1 MRHRVLLKRSR
12 LCVIDLEIRNK
23 IWAHELMG
31 LMKSIYYLLIEPL
44 NKSLICFID
53 SRNDHLKGYK
63 SVQHVHEHLA
73 QIRVRKGNS
82 RNKTASPL
90 QELFRHIGTY
100 ISKCRQF
107 FIT

>member
-1 MRHRVLLKRSR
+1 VCHRSR
-12 LCVIDLEIRNK
+12 DSQQNLGSRVDGPNEI
-23 IWAHELMG
+23 
-31 LMKSIYYLLIEPL
+31 YLLFTHRTTQQ
-44 NKSLICFID
+44 KSHLLYRFK
-53 SRNDHLKGYK
+53 NDHLKGYK